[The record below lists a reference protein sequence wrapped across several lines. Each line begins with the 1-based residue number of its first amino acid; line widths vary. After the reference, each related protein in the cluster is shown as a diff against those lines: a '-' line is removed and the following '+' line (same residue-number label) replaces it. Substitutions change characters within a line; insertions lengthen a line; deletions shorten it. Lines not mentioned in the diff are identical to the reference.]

1 MYWLGHPSLPLG
13 SVVASYSTTVLIG
26 NPVALRD
33 ETTAAASIELDLVCV
48 GVGVGVGVGTGVGVG
63 EHLRHRYHEP
73 WSELEFAVDSG
84 EVFWRDPGANVWLA
98 SKPFDQSVMLFR
110 IAQISAD
117 VQRQLVK
124 LQARDQDQVGKITR
138 NRFVGNNQYVIAGT
152 RVPTEIIWELRPL
165 ATAGEADIQ

>member
-1 MYWLGHPSLPLG
+1 M
-13 SVVASYSTTVLIG
+13 
-26 NPVALRD
+26 
-33 ETTAAASIELDLVCV
+33 
-48 GVGVGVGVGTGVGVG
+48 
-63 EHLRHRYHEP
+63 
-73 WSELEFAVDSG
+73 
-84 EVFWRDPGANVWLA
+84 FWRDPGANVWLA

-152 RVPTEIIWELRPL
+152 RVPTEIIWEFHTSGYSAESILREYPDLTLEDVNKAIEFESERL
-165 ATAGEADIQ
+165 AG